1 MMADLDGVIERFKN
15 ALTVKNE
22 CMQEIITMRFT
33 EYDLKEVIYLLGE
46 LKYRREQDDNEA
58 WEKIIDEGSRLNRE
72 FTKKLADFM
81 ELLRDESMRG
91 TI

>member
-1 MMADLDGVIERFKN
+1 MKD
-15 ALTVKNE
+15 
-22 CMQEIITMRFT
+22 
-33 EYDLKEVIYLLGE
+33 
-46 LKYRREQDDNEA
+46 RREFYKFVTEAWLFVKKTPAPDQDDDEA